1 MIIAIDQ
8 RKAWGHITLMVVSD
22 HGKTEVTN
30 YINLEQLLKI
40 SGIKARI
47 SAGPAVAHLFLEADE
62 IDQAKEFFNKQ
73 EHLRAYKKN
82 DLPLS
87 FHLNHPTRTGDLVIT
102 TEAPNMF
109 SSFGQPKG
117 MHGYRPETSNMW
129 GIFYALGAAVTPK
142 KIGPIHQVDVAPTIA
157 NILGIE
163 MPDDIQGKAVI
174 LGK

>member
-1 MIIAIDQ
+1 MIF
-8 RKAWGHITLMVVSD
+8 
-22 HGKTEVTN
+22 
-30 YINLEQLLKI
+30 
-40 SGIKARI
+40 
-47 SAGPAVAHLFLEADE
+47 LFLF
-62 IDQAKEFFNKQ
+62 I
-73 EHLRAYKKN
+73 LII
-82 DLPLS
+82 PS
-87 FHLNHPTRTGDLVIT
+87 RTGDLVIT

>member
-1 MIIAIDQ
+1 M
-8 RKAWGHITLMVVSD
+8 
-22 HGKTEVTN
+22 
-30 YINLEQLLKI
+30 
-40 SGIKARI
+40 
-47 SAGPAVAHLFLEADE
+47 AHLFLEADE
-62 IDQAKEFFNKQ
+62 IDQAKDFFDKQ

-87 FHLNHPTRTGDLVIT
+87 FHLNHPSRTGDLVIT

>member
-1 MIIAIDQ
+1 MCIRD
-8 RKAWGHITLMVVSD
+8 RS
-22 HGKTEVTN
+22 
-30 YINLEQLLKI
+30 
-40 SGIKARI
+40 
-47 SAGPAVAHLFLEADE
+47 
-62 IDQAKEFFNKQ
+62 
-73 EHLRAYKKN
+73 
-82 DLPLS
+82 
-87 FHLNHPTRTGDLVIT
+87 RTGDLVIT

-129 GIFYALGAAVTPK
+129 GIFYALGAAVIPK

-163 MPDDIQGKAVI
+163 MPDDIQGKAVM